1 MGERAVSTPPKRRVL
16 LINRSFQY
24 RQMATLAGVQVLVTV
39 LFGVLMYLFL
49 DSEIKAGLASAH
61 AAYRTLDAMLFPIV
75 LALCLVNVFVSVLLV
90 AWSVLHQTHKIA
102 GPLYRFETALRE
114 LSRGNLEPLTKIR
127 DDDQLAGI
135 SEGLSAAV
143 HAVAAELTA
152 VRRRVHDLDEAMET
166 GEDRESLARRV
177 DELAEVLERF
187 EKGTRGA

>member
-1 MGERAVSTPPKRRVL
+1 MGDRAVSSPPKRRVL

-24 RQMATLAGVQVLVTV
+24 RQMATLAGVQVAVTV

-49 DSEIKAGLASAH
+49 DSEIEAGLASAH

-75 LALCLVNVFVSVLLV
+75 LALCLVNVLVSVLLV
-90 AWSVLHQTHKIA
+90 SWSVLRQTHKIA

-114 LSRGNLEPLTKIR
+114 LERGNLAPLTKIR
-127 DDDQLAGI
+127 EDDQLAGI
-135 SEGLSAAV
+135 SESLSAAV
-143 HAVAAELTA
+143 QAVATELTA
-152 VRRRVHDLDEAMET
+152 VRQRVHALDEAMET

-187 EKGTRGA
+187 EKGRRTV